1 MNDSINFKSA
11 STNNNT
17 NNNSSSKL
25 AERIAEHKKN
35 IREIYLQS
43 LKSKKNIKRK
53 ENFTN
58 LKTANDS
65 STSQQLPYGHGS
77 SSYLEKEYNLVQR
90 IIQDTKELK
99 SIKLKNKQNREKK
112 KVAQSA
118 GALGVPVI
126 KSSFTYKTQEEYYQE
141 VLELKK
147 ALKQLQQN
155 ELVMK
160 SKLEYYENELAKK
173 EQELIALYDNKNLV
187 QTINNSKSDPTAV
200 RTY

>member
-1 MNDSINFKSA
+1 MNDSINSKSA
-11 STNNNT
+11 STSNIN
-17 NNNSSSKL
+17 SSKL

-43 LKSKKNIKRK
+43 LKNKKDIKRK

-58 LKTANDS
+58 LKKANDS
-65 STSQQLPYGHGS
+65 TASQQLPYGHGS

-99 SIKLKNKQNREKK
+99 SIKLKNKQNKEKK
-112 KVAQSA
+112 RTAPA
-118 GALGVPVI
+118 TGASNIAVN
-126 KSSFTYKTQEEYYQE
+126 KSSFIYKTQEEYYQE

-147 ALKQLQQN
+147 GLKHFQQN

-173 EQELIALYDNKNLV
+173 EQELISLYDNKNLV

-200 RTY
+200 KT